1 MLKYLLGGLRME
13 YFYAVMQLFA
23 GLGGFLIGF
32 KILSENTEKL
42 ADNGLRNLFNRANKN
57 PLTGVG
63 IGVVSTAIVQS
74 SSATTVMVVGFVNA
88 GVMTLT
94 QATAII
100 MGANI
105 GTTVTGQIAALQSF
119 DFIAVAMALTFVGVV
134 MDMAFKKDRVKTA
147 GLMLAGLGLVFMG
160 LKFMSAAMKI
170 FRDSAAIVQAFSSIS
185 NPVALLLIG
194 ALVTA
199 IVQSS
204 SAVTAIV
211 ISMAGAGIIIGGGGN
226 AVYFV
231 ILGTNIG
238 TCVTALLSSVAANAN
253 GKRAAFIHLM
263 FNVFGSVIFFI
274 LLLFW
279 QNFAVVTF
287 EKWFTGQPSIQIAM
301 FHTFFNVA
309 CTLIFVPFIKVFVKI
324 SEKVIKDR
332 SLPTVERQ
340 TYLDERFL
348 VSPSLA
354 LLQVT
359 KELEY
364 MCGIAVGAL
373 EKATKGFVA
382 QDLIYQEEIKKDN
395 VIVARINLAIIDY
408 LVEVSNRELSL
419 TDETLVS
426 RYHHVVADIMRI
438 SELAENIAR
447 YTVNSIKRNLQFS
460 DEVKSEILNM
470 LEKIKTLYTD
480 TMNVMCNRKNQNM
493 PEIDKLEDE
502 IDALRKKL
510 MEDHIARLNEGKCKA
525 ESSGV
530 FINLVCNLERASDH
544 LYYVANSGKIEKD
557 KKNNEKNA

>member
-1 MLKYLLGGLRME
+1 MD

-42 ADNGLRNLFNRANKN
+42 ADRGLRNLFNRVNRN

-94 QATAII
+94 QAASII

-119 DFIAVAMALTFVGVV
+119 DFIAVAMALTFVGVI

-160 LKFMSAAMKI
+160 LKFMSSAMKI
-170 FRDSAAIVQAFSSIS
+170 FRDSAAIVSAFSSVN
-185 NPVALLLIG
+185 NPLLLLLIG

-199 IVQSS
+199 VVQSS

-226 AVYFV
+226 AVYYV

-238 TCVTALLSSVAANAN
+238 TCVTAILSSVAANAN

-263 FNVFGSVIFFI
+263 FNVFGSAIFFI
-274 LLLFW
+274 MLLFW
-279 QNFAVVTF
+279 QNFSVVTF
-287 EKWFTGQPSIQIAM
+287 EKWFVGQPAIQIAM
-301 FHTFFNVA
+301 FHTFFNVT
-309 CTLIFVPFIKVFVKI
+309 CTLIFVPFIKLFVKI
-324 SEKVIKDR
+324 SEKAIKDKQAA
-332 SLPTVERQ
+332 VIERQ

-348 VSPSLA
+348 ITPSLA

-382 QDLIYQEEIKKDN
+382 QDVIYQDEIKKDN
-395 VIVARINLAIIDY
+395 AVVARINLAIIDY
-408 LVEVSNRELSL
+408 LVEVSSRELSM

-447 YTVNSIKRNLQFS
+447 YTINSIKRNLQFS
-460 DEVKSEILNM
+460 DEVKSEILVM
-470 LEKIKTLYTD
+470 LEKIKTLYID
-480 TMNVMCNRKNQNM
+480 TMNVMCGRKNQNM

-544 LYYVANSGKIEKD
+544 LYYVANSAKKEKD
-557 KKNNEKNA
+557 KNVVQKTIK

>member
-1 MLKYLLGGLRME
+1 ME